1 MLHQHP
7 GDARPFL
14 FYRRSHIC
22 LGLFRFRLQ
31 LSRHLVGASRS
42 LRQHLLILLLS
53 LVSVR
58 LDLRFRLVFGLFN
71 PRRFFYVKKKKK
83 KKKKKSACEYFSSS
97 SIPSFCEREK
107 KNRNE
112 KRARARHEREKINR
126 REREKKQT
134 NTNLASPRSRSRSP
148 LAPPAKAS
156 ECRLV
161 FANPFVLFFFSL
173 LFFYSGSLSSL
184 FLSLSLSIQNYHS
197 PKRRERV
204 FISARAVCSCR
215 LLSYFTATKRSLS
228 SES

>member
-1 MLHQHP
+1 VLHQHP

-83 KKKKKSACEYFSSS
+83 KKKKKSACEYFF
-97 SIPSFCEREK
+97 IIYPFRFVE
-107 KNRNE
+107 RNE
-112 KRARARHEREKINR
+112 KRTARAARKRKNKPMR
-126 REREKKQT
+126 TRKTKQT

-161 FANPFVLFFFSL
+161 FANPFAFFFTPL
-173 LFFYSGSLSSL
+173 SL
-184 FLSLSLSIQNYHS
+184 FYFSLSLSLFKTTTLQ
-197 PKRRERV
+197 ET
-204 FISARAVCSCR
+204 RASLYLLRCAVACSCR
-215 LLSYFTATKRSLS
+215 SLIIPLYQTLSVF
-228 SES
+228 

>member
-1 MLHQHP
+1 VLHQHP

-71 PRRFFYVKKKKK
+71 PRRFFYVKK

>member
-83 KKKKKSACEYFSSS
+83 KKKKSACEYFF
-97 SIPSFCEREK
+97 IIYPFRFVE
-107 KNRNE
+107 RNE
-112 KRARARHEREKINR
+112 KRTARAARKRKNKPMR
-126 REREKKQT
+126 TRKTKQT

-161 FANPFVLFFFSL
+161 FANPFAFFFTPL
-173 LFFYSGSLSSL
+173 SL
-184 FLSLSLSIQNYHS
+184 FYFSLSLSLFKTTTLQ
-197 PKRRERV
+197 ET
-204 FISARAVCSCR
+204 RASLYLLRCAVACSCR
-215 LLSYFTATKRSLS
+215 SLIIPLYQTLSVF
-228 SES
+228 

>member
-1 MLHQHP
+1 VLHQHP

-14 FYRRSHIC
+14 FYRRSHIR
-22 LGLFRFRLQ
+22 LGLFRFHLQ

-83 KKKKKSACEYFSSS
+83 KKKKKSACEYFF
-97 SIPSFCEREK
+97 IIYPFRFVE
-107 KNRNE
+107 RNE
-112 KRARARHEREKINR
+112 KRTARAARKRKNKPMR
-126 REREKKQT
+126 TRKTKQT

-161 FANPFVLFFFSL
+161 FANPFAFFLLRSL
-173 LFFYSGSLSSL
+173 YSIS
-184 FLSLSLSIQNYHS
+184 LSLSLSIQNYHS
-197 PKRRERV
+197 PRDARRV
-204 FISARAVCSCR
+204 FIYCTRRV
-215 LLSYFTATKRSLS
+215 
-228 SES
+228 

>member
-14 FYRRSHIC
+14 FYRRSHIR

-31 LSRHLVGASRS
+31 LSRQLVGASRS

-83 KKKKKSACEYFSSS
+83 KKKKKSACEYFF
-97 SIPSFCEREK
+97 IIYPFRFVE
-107 KNRNE
+107 RNE
-112 KRARARHEREKINR
+112 KRTARAARKRKNKPMR
-126 REREKKQT
+126 TRKTKQT